1 MYIHTHTRE
10 HMHILTHSHTHT
22 YIILTCTYNTQMHTH
37 THNLCSQ
44 LVLDHDEQENKK
56 AIQLG
61 DCMKLFTET
70 KKLDEEDPWLVHVLT
85 DRNVSVVLVH
95 FLLLLAR
102 YCPDCK
108 DFMQGSKKF
117 DLWKLPEILVIHLKR
132 FSYER

>member
-1 MYIHTHTRE
+1 MHTYTYSHTH
-10 HMHILTHSHTHT
+10 THSHTHK
-22 YIILTCTYNTQMHTH
+22 CTHTHTNAHTH
-37 THNLCSQ
+37 THNIYYSQ

-70 KKLDEEDPWLVHVLT
+70 KRLDEEDPWLVHILT
-85 DRNVSVVLVH
+85 DRNVPVVLVH

>member
-70 KKLDEEDPWLVHVLT
+70 KKLDL
-85 DRNVSVVLVH
+85 
-95 FLLLLAR
+95 
-102 YCPDCK
+102 
-108 DFMQGSKKF
+108 KKI
-117 DLWKLPEILVIHLKR
+117 K
-132 FSYER
+132 